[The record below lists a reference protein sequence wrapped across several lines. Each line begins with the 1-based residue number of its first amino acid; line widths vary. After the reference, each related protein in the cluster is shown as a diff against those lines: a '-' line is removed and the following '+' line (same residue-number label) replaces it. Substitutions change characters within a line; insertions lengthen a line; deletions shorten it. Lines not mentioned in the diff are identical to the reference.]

1 MTLSIKSKILSSFFW
16 VGISTFLSR
25 ASTILATLIL
35 AGLLVPD
42 DFGVVAVANV
52 ITASLGL
59 FRDLGMNQALI
70 YQKEHIEE
78 AADTSMILSV
88 SVSVILFLIGY
99 FLAGPAALFFKNPA
113 VKDVVQVLS
122 FTLVISSFSSIPS
135 SLLEKEMDFR
145 KRALPE
151 VASFFTYFAVSL
163 ILALNGFAYWSIVL
177 GYTALSIV
185 NLIVVF
191 IVSPWHPTLKLHRH
205 MVSEMFGFGKYV
217 MSNTVIVFI
226 LKNIDDF
233 SLGRIMGTVSLGFYS
248 LAYRIANVPAT
259 QITHMVSKVVFPAMM
274 QMSEDSQRVK
284 DFHLKTF
291 YYLSIV
297 NIPLAIGIICFAPP
311 FFHIFYGTKWDAA
324 IIPTQILAIY
334 GLTRGLFSSTTSV
347 FMTLGRI
354 REIFLFQLCHLILLA
369 VLIYPVITLYKIV
382 GLSILLS
389 LLNIAN
395 AVVIIMRMENFLGG
409 VTVSSLK
416 HLIYP
421 SVISIIAI
429 VVPFKA
435 WTVLV
440 GDLNV
445 FSFFILI
452 GLSGLIYTIAVF
464 KRDAELID
472 LIRNSLKGTIGNG

>member
-1 MTLSIKSKILSSFFW
+1 LTTSIKSKILSSFFW
-16 VGISTFLSR
+16 VGLSSFLSR
-25 ASTILATLIL
+25 ASTVLATLIL
-35 AGLLVPD
+35 AGLLTPD

-52 ITASLGL
+52 IIASLGL

-70 YQKEHIEE
+70 YQKDNVEE
-78 AADTSMILSV
+78 AAETSMILSV
-88 SVSVILFLIGY
+88 SVSVFLFLIGY

-122 FTLVISSFSSIPS
+122 FSLVISSFSSIPS

-151 VASFFTYFAVSL
+151 IVSFFTYFVVSL
-163 ILALNGFAYWSIVL
+163 ILALNGFAYWSIVI
-177 GYTALSIV
+177 GYMALSVV

-191 IVSPWHPTLKLHRH
+191 IVSPWHPTFRFHPRV
-205 MVSEMFGFGKYV
+205 VSDMFGFGKYV

-259 QITHMVSKVVFPAMM
+259 QITHMISKVMFPAMM
-274 QMSEDSQRVK
+274 QMSEDPRRVR
-284 DFHLKTF
+284 DFHLKAF

-297 NIPLAIGIICFAPP
+297 NIPLAVGIICFTPS

-324 IIPTQILAIY
+324 IIPAQILAVY

-354 REIFLFQLCHLILLA
+354 REIFLLLLA
-369 VLIYPVITLYKIV
+369 QLVLICTFIYPAIAFFEIV
-382 GLSILLS
+382 GLSVLLS
-389 LLNIAN
+389 FINIAN
-395 AVVIIMRMENFLGG
+395 AAAIMLRMEKFLPG
-409 VTVSSLK
+409 VIRSSLK

-421 SVISIIAI
+421 IILSIITI
-429 VVPFKA
+429 VAPIKVWVFFR
-435 WTVLV
+435 
-440 GDLNV
+440 GELNIL
-445 FSFFILI
+445 SFFMLI
-452 GLSGLIYTIAVF
+452 ALSGSIYMVAVI
-464 KRDAELID
+464 KRDSELID
-472 LIRNSLKGTIGNG
+472 LIKSSLKGTI